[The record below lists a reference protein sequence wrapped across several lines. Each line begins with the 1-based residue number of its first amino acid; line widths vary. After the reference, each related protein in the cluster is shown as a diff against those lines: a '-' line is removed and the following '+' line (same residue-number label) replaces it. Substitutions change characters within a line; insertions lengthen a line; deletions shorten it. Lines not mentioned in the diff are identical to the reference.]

1 MEYRSRSYTIFKGF
15 NIVLMLLVAAL
26 MLFPYLH
33 ISAKALNDATDT
45 RMGGLTVY
53 PRKFSTASIKAM
65 LKNEQNIAAFQ
76 VSVLKVAV
84 GTIIALSVQFSAAYA
99 LKNKRLPGRT
109 FLLTYLLVPMFIG
122 AGIIPNYILFSK
134 IGLLNNFLVYV
145 IPGSFSFYNM
155 IIIRT
160 YMQGAVPESLEESA
174 MMDGANELFIF
185 SRIVLPLCVPIVA
198 TIALWHSVNE
208 WNGWV
213 DTLYYVTDK
222 SLHTLQYRLQLMV
235 REAQSIT
242 RAIQKAIEQGDNVE
256 AFRASIKYTPESMVA
271 AQIVIT
277 SIPIVVMYPFLQK
290 YFVSGI
296 RLGSVKG

>member
-1 MEYRSRSYTIFKGF
+1 
-15 NIVLMLLVAAL
+15 
-26 MLFPYLH
+26 
-33 ISAKALNDATDT
+33 
-45 RMGGLTVY
+45 
-53 PRKFSTASIKAM
+53 
-65 LKNEQNIAAFQ
+65 
-76 VSVLKVAV
+76 
-84 GTIIALSVQFSAAYA
+84 
-99 LKNKRLPGRT
+99 
-109 FLLTYLLVPMFIG
+109 MFIG